1 MYNPGKNNTGKY
13 RAGLQTIDEKISHLL
28 KPIFQNNKKH
38 FLVINNLTKN
48 WADIVGAKNSS
59 NCHPQSLN
67 FDREGKNGKL
77 TISAYN
83 SAIAFFL
90 QSNSDLIIERI
101 AKIYGFK
108 GVSKIIIKQE
118 PRNAD
123 NVEEKPIKLDKKSEE
138 FLEEKIAGV
147 EDKELAET
155 LRKLGRE
162 IWNEKNNKG

>member
-13 RAGLQTIDEKISHLL
+13 RTGLQTIDEKISHLL

-48 WADIVGAKNSS
+48 WVDIVGEKNSQ
-59 NCHPQSLN
+59 NCQPLALN
-67 FDREGKNGKL
+67 FDREGKSGKL
-77 TISAYN
+77 TISAHN

-90 QSNSDLIIERI
+90 QNNSELIIERI
-101 AKIYGFK
+101 AAIYGFK

-118 PRNAD
+118 PKKSENQI
-123 NVEEKPIKLDKKSEE
+123 EKIIKLDKKSEE
-138 FLEEKIAGV
+138 LLEEKIAAI
-147 EDKELAET
+147 EDKDLAET

-162 IWNEKNNKG
+162 IFDKNS